1 MGVDALGLGN
11 LLLQQEVLNP
21 LTKPVKGAVEKRLQI
36 FLFETSV
43 KRQRDVY
50 YRTRVATKHR

>member
-1 MGVDALGLGN
+1 VGVDALGLGN
-11 LLLQQEVLNP
+11 LLLQQELLNP

-43 KRQRDVY
+43 KLKRDVN
-50 YRTRVATKHR
+50 YRTRVATKHQ

>member
-43 KRQRDVY
+43 KRQRDVL
-50 YRTRVATKHR
+50 ATKHR